1 MTTVIPTTH
10 VGSLPRS
17 DDMLAA
23 LAEREAG
30 GPDPHPDLVRTA
42 VADCVR
48 RQIELGLTVVNDGE
62 TARPSYVTYIRDRLT
77 GFEPGEQPPRPR
89 DNALDDFPEFAERQ
103 ASKPRTALPVCRGEI
118 RYRDTGPVEADIAAL
133 RAALR
138 DHPEH
143 EAFLTAASPGVVALF
158 HGDEHHA
165 DRAAYLLA
173 IAEAMKT
180 EYDAIHAAGLLLQ
193 LDCPD
198 LAVSRTFFPPDDD
211 GLAGFRRLAAE
222 NVAVLNHALRDIP
235 ADRVRLHVCWGN
247 SAAPHT
253 RDVALRDVLDI
264 VLTARA
270 GTLSFEGAN
279 PRHGHEWAVFEDIE
293 LPDDRRIQPGV
304 IDSTTHFVE
313 HPELVADR
321 IERYALAVG
330 AERVIAGTDCG
341 MATFAAGESTLD
353 RGVAW
358 AKLAA
363 LVEGA
368 GLAGKRLAGV
378 RR

>member
-1 MTTVIPTTH
+1 MTGIRTTH
-10 VGSLPRS
+10 VGSLPRP

-23 LAEREAG
+23 LGEREAG
-30 GPDPHPDLVRTA
+30 GPDPDPHLVRKA

-48 RQIELGLTVVNDGE
+48 HQVELGLDVVNDGE
-62 TARPSYVTYIRDRLT
+62 TARASYVTYIRDRLT
-77 GFEPGEQPPRPR
+77 GFEPGDQPPRAR
-89 DNALDDFPEFAERQ
+89 DNALDDFPEFAERE

-118 RYRDTGPVEADIAAL
+118 RYRDTGPVEVDIAAL
-133 RAALR
+133 RSALH
-138 DHPEH
+138 DHPDREG
-143 EAFLTAASPGVVALF
+143 FLTAASPGVVALF
-158 HGDEHHA
+158 HGDQHHP
-165 DRAAYLLA
+165 DRESYLVA

-198 LAVSRTFFPPDDD
+198 LAVSRTLFPPDDE
-211 GLAGFRRLAAE
+211 GLVGFRRLAAE

-235 ADRVRLHVCWGN
+235 PDRVRLHVCWGN
-247 SAAPHT
+247 SNAPHT

-279 PRHGHEWAVFEDIE
+279 PRHGHEWAVFTDVE
-293 LPDDRRIQPGV
+293 LPEDRRIQPGV

-321 IERYALAVG
+321 IERYARIVG
-330 AERVIAGTDCG
+330 PDRVIAGTDCG
-341 MATFAAGESTLD
+341 MATFAANDSALD
-353 RGVAW
+353 RRVAW
-358 AKLAA
+358 AKLAS

-368 GLAGKRLAGV
+368 ALATARL